1 MHMND
6 AALRAAVERRRK
18 QLKRPD
24 EGRVP
29 PQTWEYLDGR
39 GIVED
44 ARTRD
49 FDVDVIEYLVKEID
63 ELAAAAPGGAGGR
76 TRRDEGY
83 DDAERYG
90 ESGDAEGRTLSVD
103 LSDYEYERNK
113 AYAEIMARLVN
124 QAGEVVD
131 VRRNYLNGEVLTP
144 DQAYTFI
151 ESSAAR
157 YFTPV
162 IFRKLGI
169 PTRRHKIELLAESYS
184 DPLSAGIDYSVTLHV
199 TPPGET
205 KTVRYAPDNTPA
217 PHDRKVDYTYSKMR
231 ESLGS
236 GGSQKRVMRF
246 LRALSYRGPDG
257 LRKRAHVWPGSLLD
271 ELRDCSIQLAARL
284 SKSYE
289 WTEEDM
295 VWLVL
300 TGEVPEPRTLTMRVH
315 FGGGG
320 ARIDMAMPPWI
331 SAETVEKNYRN
342 AQRRILIK
350 SNHALSLRR
359 LAVLRFVEAATRID
373 GKRPPF
379 PQLLTEWNEQHPAWR
394 YEDYR
399 GLAQANRE
407 TLRQVAL
414 SPFRIPIR

>member
-6 AALRAAVERRRK
+6 AALRAAVEKRRK

-29 PQTWEYLDGR
+29 PQTWDYLHRRD
-39 GIVED
+39 IVED
-44 ARTRD
+44 ARTKD
-49 FDVDVIEYLVKEID
+49 FDEDVIEYLVKEID

-83 DDAERYG
+83 DDAEHYG
-90 ESGDAEGRTLSVD
+90 ENGDAEERTLSVE

-113 AYAEIMARLVN
+113 AYAEVMARLVN

-131 VRRNYLNGEVLTP
+131 FRRNYLNGEVLTP
-144 DQAYTFI
+144 EQAYTFI

-157 YFTPV
+157 YFPPEL
-162 IFRKLGI
+162 FREWGI
-169 PTRRHKIELLAESYS
+169 PTRSHKIELLAESYS
-184 DPLSAGIDYSVTLHV
+184 DPLTAGIDYNVTLHV
-199 TPPGET
+199 TPPGVT
-205 KTVRYAPDNTPA
+205 KTVRYAPSSTPT
-217 PHDRKVDYTYSKMR
+217 PYDRKVDWRYITRR
-231 ESLGS
+231 ESHGS
-236 GGSQKRVMRF
+236 GGSHERVVP
-246 LRALSYRGPDG
+246 LQVLSYRGPDG
-257 LRKRAHVWPGSLLD
+257 LRKRMHVWPSSLLD
-271 ELRDCSIQLAARL
+271 QLRRCSIRLADRL

-300 TGEVPEPRTLTMRVH
+300 TGGVPEPRTLTMRVH

-379 PQLLTEWNEQHPAWR
+379 PQLLAQWNEQHPAWR
-394 YEDYR
+394 YKDYR
-399 GLAQANRE
+399 GLAQAYRE
-407 TLRQVAL
+407 TLKQVAH
-414 SPFRIPIR
+414 SPFRIPNL

>member
-6 AALRAAVERRRK
+6 AALRAAVEKRRK

-29 PQTWEYLDGR
+29 PQTWEYLHRRD
-39 GIVED
+39 IVED
-44 ARTRD
+44 ARTKD
-49 FDVDVIEYLVKEID
+49 FDEDVIEYLVKEID

-83 DDAERYG
+83 DDAEHYG
-90 ESGDAEGRTLSVD
+90 ESGDSEERTLSIE
-103 LSDYEYERNK
+103 LSDYEYERNE
-113 AYAEIMARLVN
+113 AYAEVMARLVN
-124 QAGEVVD
+124 QAREVVD
-131 VRRNYLNGEVLTP
+131 FRRNYLNGEMLTP
-144 DQAYTFI
+144 EQAYTFI

-157 YFTPV
+157 YFPPEL
-162 IFRKLGI
+162 FRAWGI
-169 PTRRHKIELLAESYS
+169 PTRSHKIELLAESYS
-184 DPLSAGIDYSVTLHV
+184 DPLTAGIDYSVTLHV
-199 TPPGET
+199 TPPGVT
-205 KTVRYAPDNTPA
+205 KTVRYAPSNTPA
-217 PHDRKVDYTYSKMR
+217 PYDRKVNWRYFRMS
-231 ESLGS
+231 ESYGS
-236 GGSQKRVMRF
+236 GGSHERVVP
-246 LRALSYRGPDG
+246 LQALSYRGPDG
-257 LRKRAHVWPGSLLD
+257 LRKRAHVWPSSLLD
-271 ELRDCSIQLAARL
+271 ELRRCSIRLASRL
-284 SKSYE
+284 PKSYE

-300 TGEVPEPRTLTMRVH
+300 TGGVPEPRTLTMRVH

-359 LAVLRFVEAATRID
+359 LAVLRFVEAVTRID

-379 PQLLTEWNEQHPAWR
+379 PQLLAQWNEQHPAWR
-394 YEDYR
+394 YKDYR
-399 GLAQANRE
+399 GLAQAYRE
-407 TLRQVAL
+407 TLKQVAH
-414 SPFRIPIR
+414 SPLRIPNL